1 VKSIGNRNSVQY
13 RSASL
18 IAFLLGDRSHPGWL
32 DQYNHPTFASFKDS
46 SRSGHREN
54 NGDENHSRCKTAT
67 KERQAVTLSR
77 RAILFASLF
86 LGTAFMSPFAL
97 YSQTTQPAQ
106 PVSPSQPAQPGG
118 GSGGAAPA
126 QPLLSFASAQLPVGS
141 GLNNPFGIVMDAAG
155 DLFIADTANNRVV
168 ELPAGGGAQTTV
180 GSGFSGPTGLAVD
193 AAGDLFVADTG
204 NGQVVE
210 IAAGGGAQTT
220 VASGLVSPVG
230 VAVDAAGDLFI
241 ADPTNTSVAKKP
253 LNSRH
258 AASSAGSGLSHPEGV
273 ALDAAGDLFIV
284 DTGNNRVVELPAG
297 GGAQTTVASGL
308 NGPIGLA
315 VDGSGDLFIANTG
328 NNSVVEVPAGG
339 GAQTTVGSGF
349 SGPSGVALDPAGD
362 VFIADTGNSRAL
374 KVVKEVSVNLGGVN
388 VCAAGQAAPAP
399 CSGTATL
406 IYNVTQGGQLGA
418 VNVLTAGRPNLDFTL
433 AGTTCLSA
441 LEVGSTCAVN
451 VTFAPTAPG
460 ARMGAVQ
467 LVYTDQQTQTVVAT
481 TAIYGEGQGPA
492 IAFNPST
499 QTSLYPYGG
508 ISSYAVAVDGAGDV
522 IISDNGNNQVV
533 EVSPSGVVTS
543 VVSGLNFAAGV
554 AVDGAGDVFVVD
566 ANNNRVL
573 EVPAGG
579 GTVTTLGTGLN
590 GPQGVAVDGAGD
602 VFIADT
608 FNNRVIEIQAGSGT
622 QTTVG
627 SGLNNPWGVAVDGAG
642 DVFIADFHNN
652 RVVEVPA
659 GGGSQITVA
668 NGLND
673 PAGVAVDA
681 AGDVFIADTFNS
693 RVIEVPVGG
702 GAPTTVVSGLNVPF
716 GVALDGAGNIFIANT
731 SSNDVLKVQRSQ
743 PPALSFA
750 STAVG
755 STSSP
760 QSVTVQN
767 IGNQPLT
774 AVAPGLSI
782 GANFQQVDGSGTPA
796 DCTDAFSLTPGTSCN
811 LSISF
816 APQTAGTIQSAAVLT
831 DNALNATPAVQSI
844 SLSGT
849 ATSNYDSAITI
860 SLTTTQPVFPGATEM
875 SVSVAGANG
884 SPATGTVTVY
894 DGTTPL
900 TTLTLSYGTAWWW
913 ISSTL
918 NVGTHQLSASYSGDA
933 NNPAGQSAPVIVTVT
948 PAPVILSPSCWN
960 SSFAYGG
967 NYTCSVNVSSNA
979 GGIVPGVVTYTLDG
993 GSAVSVPLSGGN
1005 AEFTLTQPAVGIHTG
1020 VISYPQQGNFQASSP
1035 STETF
1040 TVTAN

>member
-1 VKSIGNRNSVQY
+1 MKSVNQNLVQH

-18 IAFLLGDRSHPGWL
+18 IAFMLGDGSQPGWL
-32 DQYNHPTFASFKDS
+32 DQHSFASSKDR
-46 SRSGHREN
+46 SRSDYGEN
-54 NGDENHSRCKTAT
+54 HGGENHSHSKTER
-67 KERQAVTLSR
+67 KERQAVTLSH

-86 LGTAFMSPFAL
+86 LGAAFMSPFAL
-97 YSQTTQPAQ
+97 HSQTTQPS
-106 PVSPSQPAQPGG
+106 SPNQPAQPAG
-118 GSGGAAPA
+118 GSGVSASA
-126 QPLLSFASAQLPVGS
+126 QPLLSFAGAQLPLGS

-210 IAAGGGAQTT
+210 IPAGGGAQTT

-241 ADPTNTSVAKKP
+241 ADPTNTSLAKKP

-258 AASSAGSGLSHPEGV
+258 AASSVGSGLSHPEGV
-273 ALDAAGDLFIV
+273 ALDAAGDLFIA
-284 DTGNNRVVELPAG
+284 DTGDSSVVEVPAG

-339 GAQTTVGSGF
+339 GAQTTVGIEL

-374 KVVKEVSVNLGGVN
+374 KVVTEFSVNLGGVN

-406 IYNVTQGGQLGA
+406 IYNVTQGGELGA

-460 ARMGAVQ
+460 GRMGAVQ

-481 TAIYGEGQGPA
+481 TAIYGQGEGPV
-492 IAFNPST
+492 IAFSPGV
-499 QTSLYPYGG
+499 QTTVG
-508 ISSYAVAVDGAGDV
+508 
-522 IISDNGNNQVV
+522 
-533 EVSPSGVVTS
+533 
-543 VVSGLNFAAGV
+543 SGLSASA
-554 AVDGAGDVFVVD
+554 
-566 ANNNRVL
+566 
-573 EVPAGG
+573 
-579 GTVTTLGTGLN
+579 
-590 GPQGVAVDGAGD
+590 GVAVDGAGD

-608 FNNRVIEIQAGSGT
+608 FNNRVVEVAAGSGA
-622 QTTVG
+622 QTTVPA
-627 SGLNNPWGVAVDGAG
+627 SGLSGPAGVAVDGAG
-642 DVFIADFHNN
+642 DVFIADSQNN
-652 RVVEVPA
+652 RVVEVTAGSGAQTTVPASVINPEGVAVDGAGDIFIADLVDSRVVEVPA
-659 GGGSQITVA
+659 GGGAQITVGS
-668 NGLND
+668 GLLY
-673 PAGVAVDA
+673 PSGVAVDGMGDVFITDTDHNRVVEVQA
-681 AGDVFIADTFNS
+681 GGGAQTTVPTNGLLLPEGLAVDGAGDVFIADTGNS
-693 RVIEVPVGG
+693 RVVEVPAGG
-702 GAPTTVVSGLNVPF
+702 GAQTTVAN
-716 GVALDGAGNIFIANT
+716 GNIDAEGPWDVAVDVAGDVFIAGSGNKP
-731 SSNDVLKVQRSQ
+731 LFEVQRSQ

-755 STSSP
+755 STSTP

-767 IGNQPLT
+767 VGNQPLT

-782 GANFQQVDGSGTPA
+782 GANFQQVEGSGTPA
-796 DCTDAFSLTPGTSCN
+796 DCTDAFSLAPGANCN
-811 LSISF
+811 LSIGF
-816 APQTAGTIQSAAVLT
+816 VPQTAGTIQSAAVLT
-831 DNALNATPAVQSI
+831 DNTLNATPAVQSI

-849 ATSNYDSAITI
+849 ATSVYDSAITI

-884 SPATGTVTVY
+884 SVATGTVTVY

-900 TTLTLSYGTAWWW
+900 TTLQLSYGAAWWW

-979 GGIVPGVVTYTLDG
+979 GGIVPGEVTYTLDG

-1005 AEFTLTQPAVGIHTG
+1005 AEFTLTQPAVGTHTV